1 MDKTLRL
8 EKDRIGKLL
17 LDFSLPA
24 MIGMIVMA
32 SYNVVDRIFV
42 GRGVGSL
49 AISGVTVTFPIII
62 IFMAFGMLVGI
73 GATANISIKLGEK
86 KLEIAEKILAN
97 AFTLAIII
105 SVILMIVGYTFMD
118 TLLVAFGASE
128 DVLPYAKDY
137 THVLLAGTIFQAISF
152 SLNNIIRGE
161 GNPVMAMKTMLISGI
176 LNIILNPFFIFVLH
190 LGIKGSAL
198 ATVISQFVSAVWV
211 MSYFFGRKSHVKF
224 HFKYLKLEKDIVLK
238 IFSIGMSPFSMQI
251 AAGTIFVIFTK
262 SLAHYGGDLAIAAM
276 GIGMAIINFIL
287 MPIFG
292 INQGIQPI
300 IGYNYGAKL
309 YERVKKVMR
318 LATIVSTSICVF
330 GFLAVMFFSEFI
342 VGIFSKDDF
351 QLIEM
356 GSHALRVFL
365 IMLPVVGFQVVN
377 AGYFQAVGKAYSAMV
392 LTLFRQVIMLIP
404 MLFILPHFFQLEGI
418 WLAEPVSDGVS
429 AVLSFI
435 IIYFEWKRLNRL
447 QNEKMELAVEQS
459 L

>member
-1 MDKTLRL
+1 MDRISRL
-8 EKDRIGKLL
+8 ENERIGKLL

-24 MIGMIVMA
+24 IIGMIVMA

-73 GATANISIKLGEK
+73 GATANISLKLGEK
-86 KLEIAEKILAN
+86 KIETAEKILAN

-118 TLLVAFGASE
+118 TLLVSFGASN

-137 THVLLAGTIFQAISF
+137 THVLLAGTIFQAIAF

-161 GNPVMAMKTMLISGI
+161 GNPMMAMKTMVISGVT
-176 LNIILNPFFIFVLH
+176 NIILNPIFIFVLH
-190 LGIKGSAL
+190 MGVKGSAL
-198 ATVISQFVSAVWV
+198 ATVISQFISAVLV
-211 MSYFFGRKSHVKF
+211 MSYFFGKKSHVKF

-251 AAGTIFVIFTK
+251 AASGVIIIFTK

-292 INQGIQPI
+292 INQGVQPI

-309 YERVKKVMR
+309 YVRVKKVMR
-318 LATIVSTSICVF
+318 LATIVSTLICVF
-330 GFLAVMFFSEFI
+330 GFIAVVFFSEFI
-342 VGIFSKDDF
+342 VGIFSKDDV
-351 QLIEM
+351 QLVVM

-365 IMLPVVGFQVVN
+365 FMLPVVGFQIVS
-377 AGYFQAVGKAYSAMV
+377 AGYFQAVGKAGSAMV

-435 IIYFEWKRLNRL
+435 LIYFELKRLNRL
-447 QNEKMELAVEQS
+447 QEEKLILAIE
-459 L
+459 

>member
-1 MDKTLRL
+1 MDRISRL
-8 EKDRIGKLL
+8 ENERIGKLL

-24 MIGMIVMA
+24 IIGMIVMA

-73 GATANISIKLGEK
+73 GATANISLKLGEK
-86 KLEIAEKILAN
+86 KIETAEKILAN

-118 TLLVAFGASE
+118 TLLVSFGASN

-137 THVLLAGTIFQAISF
+137 THVLLAGTIFQAIAF

-161 GNPVMAMKTMLISGI
+161 GNPMMAMKTMVISGVT
-176 LNIILNPFFIFVLH
+176 NIILNPIFIFVLH
-190 LGIKGSAL
+190 MGVKGSAL
-198 ATVISQFVSAVWV
+198 ATVISQFISAVLV
-211 MSYFFGRKSHVKF
+211 MSYFFGKKSHVKF

-251 AAGTIFVIFTK
+251 AASGVIIRFTK
-262 SLAHYGGDLAIAAM
+262 SLAHDGGDLAIAAM

-292 INQGIQPI
+292 INQGVQPI

-309 YERVKKVMR
+309 YVRVKKVMR
-318 LATIVSTSICVF
+318 LATIVSTLICVF
-330 GFLAVMFFSEFI
+330 GFIAVVFFSEFI
-342 VGIFSKDDF
+342 VGIFSKDDV
-351 QLIEM
+351 QLVVM

-365 IMLPVVGFQVVN
+365 FMLPVVGFQIVS
-377 AGYFQAVGKAYSAMV
+377 AGYFQAVGKAGSAMV
-392 LTLFRQVIMLIP
+392 LTLFRQEIMLIP

-435 IIYFEWKRLNRL
+435 LIYFELKRLNRL
-447 QNEKMELAVEQS
+447 QEEKLILAIE
-459 L
+459 